1 MPSHA
6 AALPD
11 RRRLARG
18 PLARVLAGLFLLLHV
33 FTVAALPVADG
44 LADHSDAVVVH
55 IEDAEGGH
63 CPASHHASCDLC
75 QFAHG
80 LRAVASDAG
89 AYGIPAVSRQS
100 LPPVDALTL
109 PGGLAFL
116 DGNASRAPP
125 ALG

>member
-1 MPSHA
+1 MLTHSA
-6 AALPD
+6 TLPD

-18 PLARVLAGLFLLLHV
+18 PLARVLAGVWLLLHV

-44 LADHSDAVVVH
+44 LADHSDAVVAH

-80 LRAVASDAG
+80 LRAVAGDAG
-89 AYGIPAVSRQS
+89 AYAIPAVSRQS
-100 LPPVDALTL
+100 LPPVGTVTL
-109 PGGLAFL
+109 PGDLAFL
-116 DGNASRAPP
+116 DGHASRAPP